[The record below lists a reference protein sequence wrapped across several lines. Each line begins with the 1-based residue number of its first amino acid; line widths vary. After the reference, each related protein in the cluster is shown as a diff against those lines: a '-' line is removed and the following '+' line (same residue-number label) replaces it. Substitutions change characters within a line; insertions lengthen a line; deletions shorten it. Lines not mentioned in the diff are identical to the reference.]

1 MKLNSYQEFLN
12 EQEETLNEGNLSQKD
27 FPKFL
32 EFIENLIPKNKRIS
46 FFIEDHRLLIGYFP
60 ESASFADLSK
70 SMPEKVKSAIESKF
84 GGKPFTFINS
94 FEKRDNI
101 SGKTLVFSAVSAKN
115 SKDLIKIE
123 DLF

>member
-1 MKLNSYQEFLN
+1 MKNLQTFEEFLN
-12 EQEETLNEGNLSQKD
+12 ESLNEGNLSEKD

-32 EFIENLIPKNKRIS
+32 EFIENLIPKNKRVS

-84 GGKPFTFINS
+84 AGKPFTFISS
-94 FEKRDNI
+94 FEKRDNL
-101 SGKTLVFSAVSAKN
+101 SGKSMIFSAVSAKTN
-115 SKDLIKIE
+115 KDLIKIE